1 MSVTWICRMKG
12 FWSQNSF
19 SVFSKAQWS
28 TRLRGFWHTD
38 GNRRFDAREFL
49 IHAINTAEVI

>member
-1 MSVTWICRMKG
+1 MSVTWISLVKSFG
-12 FWSQNSF
+12 SQNSA

-38 GNRRFDAREFL
+38 GNRRFDAREF
-49 IHAINTAEVI
+49 